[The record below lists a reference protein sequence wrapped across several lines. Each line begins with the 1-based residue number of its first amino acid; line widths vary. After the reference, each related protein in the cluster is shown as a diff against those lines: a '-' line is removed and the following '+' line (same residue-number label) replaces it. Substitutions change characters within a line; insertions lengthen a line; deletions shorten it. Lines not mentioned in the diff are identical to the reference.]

1 MTTNTTVAAPAGRTQ
16 SAPAP
21 KRRPG
26 KSAYPYWFYLPA
38 ALIYATLFLVPT
50 FASFFFSFT
59 RWNLTDFTW
68 IGMDNFVQFFSEPAL
83 LKGLT
88 NTFIYGVVT
97 ATLKVI
103 LGMLLAVLLTSQII
117 ARGYLRSI
125 IFFPVLLS
133 SIGVGLVFTVLMD
146 PSRGMINEAL
156 AVVGIEGPKWL
167 TDPAWALMSV
177 AFVDVWKGVGLATVI
192 FIAGIVSIPQ
202 EYFEAAKV
210 DGASTAKCFWN
221 ITVPLARPATAT
233 VIVLSLIGGLRS
245 FDLIWAMTKGGP
257 GFTSDVIASVIYKQY
272 QAGFYGLSTAG
283 NVVLFLIV
291 TAVIVPLSML
301 LNRKE
306 VEA

>member
-1 MTTNTTVAAPAGRTQ
+1 MTTETKIPVPARRSLKAA
-16 SAPAP
+16 AP
-21 KRRPG
+21 KRHKG
-26 KSAYPYWFYLPA
+26 KSPYPYWFYLPA
-38 ALIYATLFLVPT
+38 ALVYTVLFLVPT

-59 RWNLTDFTW
+59 RWNLTEFTW
-68 IGMDNFVQFFSEPAL
+68 IGMDNFVQFFSETAL
-83 LKGLT
+83 IKGLT

-97 ATLKVI
+97 ASLKVI

-117 ARGYLRSI
+117 ARGYLRSV

-133 SIGVGLVFTVLMD
+133 SIGVGIVFTVLMD
-146 PSRGMINEAL
+146 PSSGMINKAL
-156 AVVGIEGPKWL
+156 AVIGIEGPKWL

-210 DGASTAKCFWN
+210 DGASPFKCFWN

-233 VIVLSLIGGLRS
+233 VIILSLIGGLRS

-291 TAVIVPLSML
+291 TAVIVPLSMV